1 MDCVCSGQDA
11 VITAD
16 HNSEHLE
23 RVFSANLSRDEV
35 DINGHTGAKTDT
47 GKEEKYIV
55 GLFKDEPPEPKKKQA
70 HIPGIDEVKAHL
82 EEAQVYGHNRVVHH
96 KQIVEKK
103 NGCQPKGAP
112 MSP

>member
-11 VITAD
+11 VITVD

-23 RVFSANLSRDEV
+23 RVLSANFFWDEV
-35 DINGHTGAKTDT
+35 DINGYTGAKTDT
-47 GKEEKYIV
+47 SKEEKYIV
-55 GLFKDEPPEPKKKQA
+55 DLFKDEPPAPKKKQA

-82 EEAQVYGHNRVVHH
+82 EEAQVYGHNRVVPH
-96 KQIVEKK
+96 KQIVKKK
-103 NGCQPKGAP
+103 NGRQPKGAP